1 QGLFNPLGKPFLAI
15 FLQFGNALA
24 LPVGKTPLSHQP
36 GLFSEVIVVVI
47 QVISEGMDVVVKE
60 LLAEIGVAHAHLGF
74 ESGKGVDTTF
84 LARIDAAVMAA
95 GATGL
100 MEFFSLEIF
109 GCAGTRSEHNEES
122 GKGQ

>member
-1 QGLFNPLGKPFLAI
+1 M
-15 FLQFGNALA
+15 
-24 LPVGKTPLSHQP
+24 
-36 GLFSEVIVVVI
+36 IVVVI